1 MSCCTQNDE
10 DMDMEVEEVDTR
22 CSSSLEVEDIIAFF
36 FDYDS
41 C

>member
-1 MSCCTQNDE
+1 MSCCTQNDG
-10 DMDMEVEEVDTR
+10 DMDKVVEEVDNR

-36 FDYDS
+36 FDYNS